1 MFQNL
6 IVPYFHPIKWHS
18 ACCVAYKRHVVIKG
32 VFLVNTLLIRI
43 CSFFSFVFAINSTTN
58 QNVLV
63 FKKNCYGWKFRSTN
77 HNLIFKIPGLTL
89 TNQITDIF
97 KLGVIPASVLAFQKL
112 LAAVSI
118 SLAFAKYCISVSHP
132 PHPTPLFMF
141 HIAKIFQFSVYHT
154 MYTWFILLLHVYFI
168 SFCFSLV
175 LIHSY
180 NIFHVYV
187 LWSGE
192 PQFIFYSLKKLVIH
206 AYSCIISNLNYALK

>member
-1 MFQNL
+1 LFQNL

-141 HIAKIFQFSVYHT
+141 HIAKIFQFSVSYNVH
-154 MYTWFILLLHVYFI
+154 LVYF
-168 SFCFSLV
+168 
-175 LIHSY
+175 
-180 NIFHVYV
+180 
-187 LWSGE
+187 
-192 PQFIFYSLKKLVIH
+192 VIT
-206 AYSCIISNLNYALK
+206 CILHIILF